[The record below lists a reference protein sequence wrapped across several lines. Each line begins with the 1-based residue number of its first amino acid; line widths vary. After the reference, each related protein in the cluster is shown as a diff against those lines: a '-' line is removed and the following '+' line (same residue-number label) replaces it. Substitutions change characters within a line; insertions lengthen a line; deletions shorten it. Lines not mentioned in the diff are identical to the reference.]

1 MIDEIL
7 GRFAEDE
14 QLGLVFPSD
23 PHLCDWDA
31 NRAIAEKLARRI
43 GITETLPPFFEFPI
57 GTMFWAR
64 VGALKPLFD
73 LRLGWDDYPPEP
85 VPYDGT
91 ILHTIERLLPFAAHQ
106 SGYRSATTHIPGVTR

>member
-1 MIDEIL
+1 MYGASSSGRIDFGGAHPMIDEIL

-57 GTMFWAR
+57 GTMF
-64 VGALKPLFD
+64 
-73 LRLGWDDYPPEP
+73 
-85 VPYDGT
+85 
-91 ILHTIERLLPFAAHQ
+91 
-106 SGYRSATTHIPGVTR
+106 SGPCWRT